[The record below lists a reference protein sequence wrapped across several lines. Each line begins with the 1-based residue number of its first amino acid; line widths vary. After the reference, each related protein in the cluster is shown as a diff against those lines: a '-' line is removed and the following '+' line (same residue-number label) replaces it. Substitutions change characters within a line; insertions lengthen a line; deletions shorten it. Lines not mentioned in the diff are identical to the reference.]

1 MGTRPVLPPESILTN
16 GRAERGRSGRSAGNC
31 SPSQQA
37 DRDSGF
43 VATSTG
49 MKTLSIWVC
58 NAQWGV
64 ALQKLKQW

>member
-1 MGTRPVLPPESILTN
+1 MGTRPARPESILTDEQR
-16 GRAERGRSGRSAGNC
+16 GTIGWCKATARRASK
-31 SPSQQA
+31 A

-43 VATSTG
+43 VATSAG

-58 NAQWGV
+58 NVQWGV